1 MSEPAEQPPWVSA
14 LRDCVSATRGL
25 FDAAACSCAVV
36 TQDDLLDYVAADGAG
51 AEEII
56 GVRIPTTRGIAGWA
70 ATSGQLLGVRDVRA
84 DPRFAHDIA
93 EATHYVPT
101 SILAAPV
108 YAASGE
114 VGGVLQVLD
123 PAAAVADGWALDVLG
138 TLAGHVGAL
147 LTTCGPTQDSD
158 SAPPAAWSTLRER
171 LQATGPEGERL
182 GMAVLTEIVEHLE
195 RTHE

>member
-1 MSEPAEQPPWVSA
+1 MSQQTEPARWLAA
-14 LRDCVSATRGL
+14 LQDCVSATRGL

-36 TQDDLLDYVAADGAG
+36 TEDDLLEYVAADGAG
-51 AEEII
+51 AREII

-84 DPRFAHDIA
+84 DPRFAQDVA

-101 SILAAPV
+101 SIVAAPV

-114 VGGVLQVLD
+114 VRGVLQVLD
-123 PAAAVADGWALDVLG
+123 PAASVADGWGLDVLG

-147 LTTCGPTQDSD
+147 LAACEAPEEGHPQPRTSWTTLHQ
-158 SAPPAAWSTLRER
+158 R

-182 GMAVLTEIVEHLE
+182 ATAVLTDIVEHLE
-195 RTHE
+195 RNRG